1 MTALPNAQSLFGGAS
16 ASIDRLPM
24 FRAVF
29 ERAAATCAQELR
41 AFAIS
46 PPQLTVAGL
55 ESGPAAEVFAQHDG
69 AIVACSLQAAGWNTR
84 LLVSARRNAVFA
96 IVEMML
102 GGDGSQ
108 PAYAGKRPFS
118 KIETRIAAAFFER
131 FTKALGAAVA
141 SVAPAQFT
149 LEAAANSIDFDA
161 VGGRN
166 TPVFG
171 VNLNLE
177 VLAGRGGEILI
188 AVPQAAIAS
197 MRQVF
202 SRASSKDALRPDP
215 RWAQQIE
222 REITKAHVT
231 LRAVLDERPMRLG
244 EISHLHVGQILD
256 LKATPQTRVNL
267 ECDGERLILC
277 QFGKSNGVYTLRVDE
292 FVDREQEFMNDIL
305 SG

>member
-1 MTALPNAQSLFGGAS
+1 MSVLPNIQSLFGSAS

-29 ERAAATCAQELR
+29 ERAASTCAQELR

-46 PPQLTVAGL
+46 PPQLTVASV
-55 ESGPAAEVFAQHDG
+55 ESGAAAEIFAQHDG
-69 AIVACSLQAAGWNTR
+69 AIAAGTLHAAGWNAR
-84 LLVSARRNAVFA
+84 LLISARRSAVFA

-118 KIETRIAAAFFER
+118 KIETRIAVAFFER
-131 FTKALGAAVA
+131 FAKALGASVA
-141 SVAPAQFT
+141 SVAAAQFT

-161 VGGRN
+161 IGGRN
-166 TPVFG
+166 TAVFG
-171 VNLNLE
+171 VKLNLE
-177 VLAGRGGEILI
+177 VLGRSGEIAI
-188 AVPQAAIAS
+188 AVPQSAIAPL
-197 MRQVF
+197 RQAF
-202 SRASSKDALRPDP
+202 SRTSSKDALRPDP

-222 REITKAHVT
+222 REITKASVT

-244 EISHLHVGQILD
+244 EISHLRVGQVLE
-256 LKATPQTRVNL
+256 LKATPRTRVNL

>member
-1 MTALPNAQSLFGGAS
+1 MSVLPNIQSLFGSAS

-29 ERAAATCAQELR
+29 ERAASTCAQELR

-46 PPQLTVAGL
+46 PPQLTVASV
-55 ESGPAAEVFAQHDG
+55 ESGAAAEIFAQHDG
-69 AIVACSLQAAGWNTR
+69 AIAAGTLHAAGWNAR
-84 LLVSARRNAVFA
+84 LLISARRSAVFG

-118 KIETRIAAAFFER
+118 KIETRIAVAFFER
-131 FTKALGAAVA
+131 FAKALGASVA
-141 SVAPAQFT
+141 SVAAAQFT

-161 VGGRN
+161 IGGRN
-166 TPVFG
+166 TAVFG
-171 VNLNLE
+171 VKLNLE
-177 VLAGRGGEILI
+177 VLGRSGEIAI
-188 AVPQAAIAS
+188 AVPQSAIAPL
-197 MRQVF
+197 RQAF
-202 SRASSKDALRPDP
+202 SRTTSKDSLRPDP

-222 REITKAHVT
+222 REITKASVT

-244 EISHLHVGQILD
+244 EISHLRVGQVLE
-256 LKATPQTRVNL
+256 LKATPRTRVNL